1 MGESKQP
8 VDTEA
13 RSIGGPPARPL
24 DGLLVVDLSRHLPGP
39 FAARMLANLGARVI
53 KVEEPEFGDPLRG
66 APPFRR
72 GHSVLAESLL
82 SGVESIALDLKR
94 EGGREVLGAM
104 LDAADVLLET
114 FRPGTLARFGFPPPV
129 LRQERPRLVICS
141 ISGWGSSG
149 PDAVRSG
156 HDLSYQARAGAL
168 ASTGRIPN
176 VPSADLQGAWSAVS
190 GICAALFSRERTGQG
205 AWIDASLF
213 DAAIVGNVTNIAAS
227 LTSAGPPDD
236 GPTTGPLTGALPCYR
251 LYRTA
256 DKKLFAL
263 AALEERFW
271 RSFCEAAGRSDLVR
285 LQFRQ
290 APAAHRAV
298 AELMASR
305 TADEWAVLCEE
316 RDLPG
321 EVVATPAEAL
331 AGEQAIERGLAAPGS
346 GGIPFPALL
355 EGERPE
361 ASGVFP
367 RLGQH
372 TREVL
377 REFSPGRLEAGRRQR
392 VTAGIGPRLS
402 FRRSIRGW
410 VGGLKG

>member
-1 MGESKQP
+1 
-8 VDTEA
+8 
-13 RSIGGPPARPL
+13 
-24 DGLLVVDLSRHLPGP
+24 
-39 FAARMLANLGARVI
+39 MLANLGARVI
-53 KVEEPEFGDPLRG
+53 KVEEPELGDPLRG

-72 GHSVLAESLL
+72 GRSVLAESLL

-114 FRPGTLARFGFPPPV
+114 FRPGALARLGFSPAV

-141 ISGWGSSG
+141 ISGWGSGG
-149 PDAVRSG
+149 PDAGRSG

-168 ASTGRIPN
+168 APTGRMPN

-190 GICAALFSRERTGQG
+190 GICAALFSRERTGRG

-213 DAAIVGNVTNIAAS
+213 DAAIVGNVTNIAAGS
-227 LTSAGPPDD
+227 TSASPPDD
-236 GPTTGPLTGALPCYR
+236 GPPTGPLTGALPCYR

-256 DKKLFAL
+256 DRKLFAL

-271 RSFCEAAGRSDLVR
+271 RIFCEAAGRSDLVS
-285 LQFRQ
+285 LQYRRE
-290 APAAHRAV
+290 PAAHRAV
-298 AELMASR
+298 AEVMATR
-305 TADEWAVLCEE
+305 TADEWAILCDE

-331 AGEQAIERGLAAPGS
+331 AGEQAIGRGLAAAGS
-346 GGIPFPALL
+346 GGIPYPALL
-355 EGERPE
+355 EGERPQ
-361 ASGVFP
+361 ASAGFP

-372 TREVL
+372 TRGVL
-377 REFSPGRLEAGRRQR
+377 REFSPDRLEASRRER
-392 VTAGIGPRLS
+392 IAAGIGPRLS
-402 FRRSIRGW
+402 LRRSVRGW
-410 VGGLKG
+410 VGALKG